1 MTIFLIGMPC
11 SGKST
16 LGLQLA
22 EHLQMPFFDTDA
34 IIEDMEGIKVSD
46 IFTRHGEARFRDLE
60 HELMA
65 NWKLSHVVVAT
76 GGGLPCHNDLIDIL
90 NSKGKTIWLQASIDA
105 LSERLSQSEVI
116 RPLTDGKS
124 DKEIKS
130 KLKELLKNRKPIYSK
145 AQIRVKVESDSEVTL
160 RKILRKLY
168 T

>member
-22 EHLQMPFFDTDA
+22 EHLQIPFFDTDA

-124 DKEIKS
+124 DKETKS